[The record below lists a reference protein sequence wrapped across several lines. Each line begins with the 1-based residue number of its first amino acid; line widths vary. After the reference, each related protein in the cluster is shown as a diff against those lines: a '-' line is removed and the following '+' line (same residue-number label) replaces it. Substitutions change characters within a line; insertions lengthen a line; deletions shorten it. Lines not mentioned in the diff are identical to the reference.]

1 VEAERRQVTVL
12 FTDMVGFTTF
22 SERSGEEAAFTLM
35 QSLAKPMED
44 AVRAQGGAVQ
54 GFTGDGIMA
63 VFGAPVAHEDAPLRA
78 CRAALAILEWLNVGG
93 GDLEA
98 RHGIRPQLRIGVN
111 TGPAVVGQVH
121 GGPDGGATVMG
132 DTVNLASRL
141 QALAEPGSAV
151 LSEATYR
158 LVEGMVEASFFG
170 EHYVKGK
177 PESQKTYRL
186 DAIREG
192 ATRFG
197 AKLHHGLTTF
207 VGRAP
212 ELEKLERGFDAIR
225 SGVQVFDIVGEPGI
239 GKSRLVHEFV
249 GQIVKARARVLVGS
263 CTPDGQ
269 QTPFRAFIEI
279 VRGAYRLGP
288 KDSETVVARKLDE
301 GLQGLGLRS
310 PENLAL
316 LLNMLG
322 LKAQEGALA
331 SLDGVL
337 IGLRTRELLQ
347 TLVQARSRLT
357 PLILVFE
364 DLHWLDSASEDL
376 LAKTVAMDELRL
388 LILHTRRPEYDPPW
402 AGQPRVARL
411 SMEPLSAR
419 ETSRIAQARLGVDS
433 LPEALAKLIAAR
445 AEGNALFAEEIASF
459 LVERG
464 IVRRTAAGLNFNP
477 AAVAAALPESVQS
490 LLASR
495 VDRLAPADRNLLQA
509 AAVVGRR
516 FDPDLVAVVGGASGT
531 AQTSFAAA
539 EAFDLIRRVE
549 GSSDYIFKHAL
560 VRDALYNGLLSGPR
574 AALHLRVA
582 EELERRGGNRLM
594 EIAETLAHHF
604 SETSRVDKAFAYLA
618 MAGDKSLDIYALQEA
633 EKNYR
638 HALKIFD
645 DHDACASSESVAA
658 VVVRLLE
665 AFVLGGDYRDFG
677 RVTEKYLPLMRKA
690 GESPD
695 LVKVLYYQGLLT
707 FLNLEDLRES
717 HRLMA
722 EAHAI
727 AERLGAGRARAYARY
742 GLLLIRS
749 TMGLDAPETS
759 ERMSA
764 EMMED
769 SLRYGDNYIRNFS
782 SWMVGQHYLR
792 HGLLKEA
799 REAAL
804 QFMKWGEQHG
814 DPRAIGLANF
824 TLSLAELGYEA
835 PEAALARAED
845 CVRFAVTPNEQRWGA
860 GVRAVA
866 NIALGR
872 FHAGLL
878 QLDTLNLEYE
888 RLGVN
893 FNRFSWPRGQ
903 ALLLSGE
910 FAEGIR
916 VIEREIDRYA
926 KAGDAWISTNLR
938 VQLDGFY
945 VQVLTSKEK
954 PPPGLVR
961 KNFRT
966 LIGIKLFGAR
976 RAAALL
982 RQAASS
988 RHLSDRGVTRALI
1001 DFNLGALSAMKTK
1014 RAEAKGYFEK
1024 ARTAAEDQ
1032 GADKL
1037 LQKIDAALAQLG

>member
-12 FTDMVGFTTF
+12 FADMVGFTTF
-22 SERSGEEAAFTLM
+22 SERSGDEAAFSLM
-35 QSLAKPMED
+35 RSLTNLMEA
-44 AVRAQGGAVQ
+44 AVRDQGGVVQ

-78 CRAALAILEWLNVGG
+78 CRAAGAILVKLRVGG
-93 GDLEA
+93 DDLEA
-98 RHGIRPQLRIGVN
+98 RHGTRPQFRIGLN
-111 TGPAVVGQVH
+111 TGPAIVGQVQ
-121 GGPDGGATVMG
+121 GGPDGGVTVMG
-132 DTVNLASRL
+132 DTVNVASRL

-151 LSEATYR
+151 MSEATHR
-158 LVEGMVEASFFG
+158 LVEGLVETSFFG
-170 EHYVKGK
+170 EHDVKGK
-177 PESQKTYRL
+177 SESQKAYRL

-197 AKLHHGLTTF
+197 AKLHRGLTKF
-207 VGRAP
+207 VGRDP

-225 SGVQVFDIVGEPGI
+225 SGVQIFDIVGEPGI
-239 GKSRLVHEFV
+239 GKSRLVHEFL
-249 GQIVKARARVLVGS
+249 GQIVREGAWVLVGS

-269 QTPFRAFIEI
+269 QTPFRAFIDI
-279 VRGAYRLGP
+279 VRGAFRLGP
-288 KDSETVVARKLDE
+288 GDSEAVVARKLDE

-316 LLNMLG
+316 LLNVLG
-322 LKAQEGALA
+322 LNAPEGALA
-331 SLDGVL
+331 GLDGVL

-347 TLVQARSRLT
+347 TLVQVRSRLT

-376 LAKTVAMDELRL
+376 LAKTVAMEEFRL

-411 SMEPLSAR
+411 SMEPLSDR

-433 LPEALAKLIAAR
+433 LPEALAKLIAAK

-459 LVERG
+459 LIERG
-464 IVRRTAAGLNFNP
+464 IVRHTATGLDFDP
-477 AAVAAALPESVQS
+477 TAVAAALPESVQS

-531 AQTSFAAA
+531 AQTSFAAM

-549 GSSDYIFKHAL
+549 GSSDYVFKHAL

-574 AALHLRVA
+574 AAMHLRVA
-582 EELERRGGNRLM
+582 EELQGRGGNRQM

-604 SETSRVDKAFAYLA
+604 SETSRVDKAFIYLA

-645 DHDACASSESVAA
+645 DHDDCASSESVAA

-665 AFVLGGDYRDFG
+665 AFVLESDYRDFG

-690 GESPD
+690 GDSSD
-695 LVKVLYYQGLLT
+695 LVKALYYQGLLT

-727 AERLGAGRARAYARY
+727 AERLGTGRARAYAKY

-782 SWMVGQHYLR
+782 SWMVGQQYLL
-792 HGLLKEA
+792 HGLFKEA

-804 QFMKWGEQHG
+804 QFMKWGEQRD

-824 TLSLAELGYEA
+824 TLSLTELGYEA

-860 GVRAVA
+860 LTKACAG
-866 NIALGR
+866 IALGR
-872 FHAGLL
+872 FDDSLL

-888 RLGVN
+888 RSGVN
-893 FNRFSWPRGQ
+893 FNRFHWPRGQ

-926 KAGDAWISTNLR
+926 KAEEAWFSNYLR
-938 VQLDGFY
+938 VQLAGFY

-954 PPPGLVR
+954 PPPGFLR

-976 RAAALL
+976 RALALL

-988 RHLSDRGVTRALI
+988 RHLSDRGVIWAI
-1001 DFNLGALSAMKTK
+1001 INFNLGALSAMKKK

-1024 ARTAAEDQ
+1024 ARVAAEDQ

-1037 LQKIDAALAQLG
+1037 LQKIDAAMAQLG

>member
-1 VEAERRQVTVL
+1 
-12 FTDMVGFTTF
+12 
-22 SERSGEEAAFTLM
+22 
-35 QSLAKPMED
+35 
-44 AVRAQGGAVQ
+44 
-54 GFTGDGIMA
+54 
-63 VFGAPVAHEDAPLRA
+63 
-78 CRAALAILEWLNVGG
+78 
-93 GDLEA
+93 
-98 RHGIRPQLRIGVN
+98 
-111 TGPAVVGQVH
+111 
-121 GGPDGGATVMG
+121 
-132 DTVNLASRL
+132 
-141 QALAEPGSAV
+141 
-151 LSEATYR
+151 
-158 LVEGMVEASFFG
+158 
-170 EHYVKGK
+170 
-177 PESQKTYRL
+177 
-186 DAIREG
+186 
-192 ATRFG
+192 
-197 AKLHHGLTTF
+197 
-207 VGRAP
+207 
-212 ELEKLERGFDAIR
+212 
-225 SGVQVFDIVGEPGI
+225 
-239 GKSRLVHEFV
+239 
-249 GQIVKARARVLVGS
+249 
-263 CTPDGQ
+263 
-269 QTPFRAFIEI
+269 
-279 VRGAYRLGP
+279 
-288 KDSETVVARKLDE
+288 
-301 GLQGLGLRS
+301 
-310 PENLAL
+310 
-316 LLNMLG
+316 
-322 LKAQEGALA
+322 
-331 SLDGVL
+331 
-337 IGLRTRELLQ
+337 
-347 TLVQARSRLT
+347 
-357 PLILVFE
+357 
-364 DLHWLDSASEDL
+364 
-376 LAKTVAMDELRL
+376 
-388 LILHTRRPEYDPPW
+388 
-402 AGQPRVARL
+402 
-411 SMEPLSAR
+411 
-419 ETSRIAQARLGVDS
+419 
-433 LPEALAKLIAAR
+433 
-445 AEGNALFAEEIASF
+445 
-459 LVERG
+459 
-464 IVRRTAAGLNFNP
+464 
-477 AAVAAALPESVQS
+477 
-490 LLASR
+490 
-495 VDRLAPADRNLLQA
+495 
-509 AAVVGRR
+509 
-516 FDPDLVAVVGGASGT
+516 
-531 AQTSFAAA
+531 
-539 EAFDLIRRVE
+539 
-549 GSSDYIFKHAL
+549 
-560 VRDALYNGLLSGPR
+560 
-574 AALHLRVA
+574 
-582 EELERRGGNRLM
+582 
-594 EIAETLAHHF
+594 
-604 SETSRVDKAFAYLA
+604 
-618 MAGDKSLDIYALQEA
+618 
-633 EKNYR
+633 
-638 HALKIFD
+638 LKIFD

-665 AFVLGGDYRDFG
+665 AFVLEGDYRDFG

-926 KAGDAWISTNLR
+926 KAGDAWISTYLR

-1001 DFNLGALSAMKTK
+1001 DFNLGALSAMKK
-1014 RAEAKGYFEK
+1014 RRDEARSYFEK
-1024 ARTAAEDQ
+1024 ARAAAEDQ
-1032 GADKL
+1032 GAEKL

>member
-1 VEAERRQVTVL
+1 MRRPIVSWR
-12 FTDMVGFTTF
+12 GW
-22 SERSGEEAAFTLM
+22 S
-35 QSLAKPMED
+35 
-44 AVRAQGGAVQ
+44 
-54 GFTGDGIMA
+54 
-63 VFGAPVAHEDAPLRA
+63 
-78 CRAALAILEWLNVGG
+78 
-93 GDLEA
+93 
-98 RHGIRPQLRIGVN
+98 RP
-111 TGPAVVGQVH
+111 
-121 GGPDGGATVMG
+121 
-132 DTVNLASRL
+132 AS
-141 QALAEPGSAV
+141 SA
-151 LSEATYR
+151 SID
-158 LVEGMVEASFFG
+158 
-170 EHYVKGK
+170 VKGK
-177 PESQKTYRL
+177 SEPQKAYRL

-207 VGRAP
+207 VGRDP

-239 GKSRLVHEFV
+239 GKSRLVHEFLE
-249 GQIVKARARVLVGS
+249 QIVKERAWVLVGS
-263 CTPDGQ
+263 CAPDGH

-279 VRGAYRLGP
+279 VRGAFRLGP
-288 KDSETVVARKLDE
+288 GDSEAVVARKLDE

-322 LKAQEGALA
+322 LKAPEGALA
-331 SLDGVL
+331 GLDGVL

-347 TLVQARSRLT
+347 TLVQARSRVT

-376 LAKTVAMDELRL
+376 LAKTVAMEELRL

-402 AGQPRVARL
+402 AGQPRVSRL

-433 LPEALAKLIAAR
+433 LPEALAKLIAAK

-459 LVERG
+459 LIERG
-464 IVRRTAAGLNFNP
+464 IVRSTAAGLNFDP

-516 FDPDLVAVVGGASGT
+516 FAPDLVAVVGGASET
-531 AQTSFAAA
+531 AQASFGAV

-549 GSSDYIFKHAL
+549 GSSDYVFKHAL

-604 SETSRVDKAFAYLA
+604 SETSRLDKAFTYLA

-645 DHDACASSESVAA
+645 DDGACASSESVAA

-665 AFVLGGDYRDFG
+665 AFVLESDYRDFG
-677 RVTEKYLPLMRKA
+677 RVTKKYVPLMRKS

-695 LVKVLYYQGLLT
+695 LVKALYYQGLLT

-727 AERLGAGRARAYARY
+727 AERLGAGRARAYAKY

-749 TMGLDAPETS
+749 TMGLDTPETS

-769 SLRYGDNYIRNFS
+769 SVRYGDNYIRNFS
-782 SWMVGQHYLR
+782 SWMVGQQYLL
-792 HGLLKEA
+792 HGLFKEA

-804 QFMKWGEQHG
+804 QFMKWGEQRS

-824 TLSLAELGYEA
+824 TLSLLELGYEA
-835 PEAALARAED
+835 PEAALARADD
-845 CVRFAVTPNEQRWGA
+845 CVRSAVTPNEQRWGRLTKACA
-860 GVRAVA
+860 G
-866 NIALGR
+866 IALGR
-872 FHAGLL
+872 FHDSLL
-878 QLDTLNLEYE
+878 QLDALNLEYE
-888 RLGVN
+888 RSGVN
-893 FNRFSWPRGQ
+893 FNRFYWPRGQ

-916 VIEREIDRYA
+916 VIEREIERYV
-926 KAGDAWISTNLR
+926 KTEEAWFSNYLR
-938 VQLDGFY
+938 VQLAGFY
-945 VQVLTSKEK
+945 VQLLTSKDK

-961 KNFRT
+961 RNFRT

-976 RAAALL
+976 RALALL

-988 RHLSDRGVTRALI
+988 RHLSDRGVIWAI
-1001 DFNLGALSAMKTK
+1001 INFNLGALSAMKKK

-1024 ARTAAEDQ
+1024 ARAAAGDQ